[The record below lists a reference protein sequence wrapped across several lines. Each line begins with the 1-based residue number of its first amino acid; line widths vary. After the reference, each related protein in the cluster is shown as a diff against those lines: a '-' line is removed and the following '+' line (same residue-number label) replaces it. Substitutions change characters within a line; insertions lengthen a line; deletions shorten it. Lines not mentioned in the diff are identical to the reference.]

1 MTGVN
6 FASAGSGFDDQ
17 TSQLANTLPMSEQVN
32 LFKDY
37 LLRLRNIVGDKDA
50 SRIIANSL
58 IFISSGTNDFSH
70 YYRSSKKKK
79 MDIGEYQDTVLQMVQ
94 ARVKV
99 KIGISHICTEFFY
112 SSSETRYNSTFNPLN
127 LNAGTV

>member
-1 MTGVN
+1 M
-6 FASAGSGFDDQ
+6 
-17 TSQLANTLPMSEQVN
+17 N

-79 MDIGEYQDTVLQMVQ
+79 MDIGAYQDTVIQIVVGLLGVPT
-94 ARVKV
+94 AGWR
-99 KIGISHICTEFFY
+99 SAPAY
-112 SSSETRYNSTFNPLN
+112 S
-127 LNAGTV
+127 

>member
-1 MTGVN
+1 M
-6 FASAGSGFDDQ
+6 
-17 TSQLANTLPMSEQVN
+17 N

-94 ARVKV
+94 VRVKV
-99 KIGISHICTEFFY
+99 KIGIYFLFLSCLLYSEFFH
-112 SSSETRYNSTFNPLN
+112 SSSETRHKSTFNSLN
-127 LNAGTV
+127 LNAGTI